1 MNFIAADWPA
11 PSNVHARTTTRAGFG
26 EHNPKE
32 VEERRKLCDLLT
44 LPSEPI
50 WLNQIHG
57 TKVVK
62 ATPDKTDIDAD
73 GAYTDE
79 ANRVCVIFTADC
91 LPIFICNKQGTKV
104 SVLHAGWRGLAA
116 GIIDQ
121 ALQSLA
127 IPAEDMLVWL
137 GPAIGPNQFEV
148 GKDVL
153 DAFTAQN
160 QEAEAAFIAKENNK
174 WNANLYAL
182 ATQQLN
188 TQGIKQVY
196 GGNYCTY
203 TQDDLFF
210 SYRRDKG
217 APGRL
222 ANLIW
227 LST

>member
-1 MNFIAADWPA
+1 MNFVAADWPA
-11 PSNVHARTTTRAGFG
+11 PKNVHAYTTTRDGFG

-32 VEERRKLCDLLT
+32 AEERLKLCKLLT

-62 ATPDKTDIDAD
+62 ATPDQCDVDAD
-73 GAYTDE
+73 GSYTDE

-91 LPIFICNKQGTKV
+91 LPILICNKEGTKIAA
-104 SVLHAGWRGLAA
+104 LHAGWRGLAA

-121 ALQSLA
+121 ALQALA
-127 IPAEDMLVWL
+127 LPADDMLVWL
-137 GPAIGPNQFEV
+137 GPAIGPSQFEV

-153 DAFTAQN
+153 DAFTSQN
-160 QEAEAAFIAKENNK
+160 PQAESAFAAKENNK

-182 ATQQLN
+182 AKLQLHD
-188 TQGIKQVY
+188 QGINQVY

-217 APGRL
+217 APGRM
-222 ANLIW
+222 ASLIW